1 MGFGSVLLGAGAAIN
16 PIGALATAASMGGSI
31 IGYKGQQDTNEANVN
46 IARETNAF
54 NAAQA
59 DKAMAFSSSE
69 ADKNRAYNSAEARQ
83 QQEFQER
90 MSSSAYQRSMRDM
103 RAAGLNPMLA
113 FEQGGASTPSGQAGS
128 SSAPTGQ
135 SASGTAPRVEN
146 SLRYLGEGLSS
157 ILPSALSAMNAHQDL
172 ANKGAQ
178 VDATKAQAVASIAN
192 AKNADVSA
200 AATAASMPS
209 IRARARSAGVESDSA
224 ISEAQTRKAQAE
236 VDKELVRYDAVAKR
250 ITQGIGAASDAVSIK
265 RMMQGIKNSQSDRII
280 KDETHLRNQ
289 GRKGTRLP

>member
-31 IGYKGQQDTNEANVN
+31 IGYKGQMDTNDANRD

-59 DKAMAFSSSE
+59 DKAMQFNSAE
-69 ADKNRAYNSAEARQ
+69 ADKNRAYNTAEARQ

-90 MSSSAYQRSMRDM
+90 MSSTAYQRSMRDM

-113 FEQGGASTPSGQAGS
+113 FQQGGASSPSGQAGS
-128 SSAPTGQ
+128 SSAATGV
-135 SASGTAPRVEN
+135 SASGTAPRMEN

-157 ILPSALSAMNAHQDL
+157 AIPSALSAMNASKDL
-172 ANKGAQ
+172 ASKDAQ
-178 VDATKAQAVASIAN
+178 IAATQAQALQAVAGANNAN
-192 AKNADVSA
+192 ASA
-200 AATAASMPS
+200 KATEASMAS
-209 IRARARSAGVESDSA
+209 IRAKARSAGVEADAA
-224 ISEAQTRKAQAE
+224 ISQAATRKAQAE
-236 VDKELVRYDAVAKR
+236 VDKKFVVPDAIMNRVLQ
-250 ITQGIGAASDAVSIK
+250 TIGGVSDAVSIG
-265 RMMQGIKNSQSDRII
+265 RQMQNVKQNSRNQII
-280 KDETHLRNQ
+280 KEETHLRQQ